1 MRLLVFGSRT
11 FGDREFLFNTLNE
24 FYDAVEVPPTVV
36 IEGEAPGADTLGRLW
51 AESHDIEVV
60 KYPADWAQHGRAAGP
75 IRNRQMLVDGK
86 PDYGIGFIDK
96 SLMTSRGTKNM
107 HDQLVRAGIPVDIH
121 WSAPLPETPRK
132 ITGL

>member
-11 FGDREFLFNTLNE
+11 FSDKEFMFKVLDNFPE
-24 FYDAVEVPPTVV
+24 WGPSPHVV
-36 IEGEAPGADTLGRLW
+36 IEGEAPGADSLGREW
-51 AESHDIEVV
+51 AEERRIQVV

-96 SLMTSRGTKNM
+96 PLQDSRGTKNM
-107 HDQLVRAGIPVDIH
+107 HDQLVRAGVPVLIH
-121 WSAPLPETPRK
+121 YSAPLSEVPRK
-132 ITGL
+132 ITEL